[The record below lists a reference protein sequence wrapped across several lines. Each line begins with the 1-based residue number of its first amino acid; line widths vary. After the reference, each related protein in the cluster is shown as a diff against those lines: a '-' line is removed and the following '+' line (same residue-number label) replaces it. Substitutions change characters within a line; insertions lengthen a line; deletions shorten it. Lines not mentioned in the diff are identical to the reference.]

1 MELSKKGGFFMNEL
15 IKHKVKHNLHRCM
28 VSVKWVIFA
37 IIVGGIVGLCGT
49 AFHFG
54 LSFVTVLR
62 TQHPQIIFLLPVG
75 GLIIVALYR
84 LLHNEKDAGTNLVIS
99 AIHSD
104 DELPL
109 RMAPLIF
116 ISTLITHLF
125 GGSAGREGAALQMGG
140 SIGNALGRLFRFDD
154 KDKHVMIMCGMSAA
168 FSTLF
173 GTPMAAAI
181 LPMEIVSVGVMYY
194 TALVPCVISSL
205 VSHGI
210 AYSFGI
216 TNSFFT
222 LDSVPN
228 FGITSSIKISVLAI
242 LCALL
247 SILFCIILHES
258 EHLYRYLF
266 KNAYLRIFVGGC
278 LVVILTLLVGNQS
291 YNGTGINIIEQCM
304 NGTVRPEAFILK
316 MLFTALTLGAGYK
329 GGEIVPSFFTGAA
342 FGCLFGNLLG
352 FSPTLCT
359 AVGMTAVFCGVT
371 NCPISSLLISF
382 ELFGYEGMPYFL
394 LATAFSYM
402 LSGYFGLY
410 RSQKIVYSKYK
421 TNYINKTTI

>member
-1 MELSKKGGFFMNEL
+1 MNDVIRHK
-15 IKHKVKHNLHRCM
+15 IKHNAHRAL
-28 VSVKWVIFA
+28 VSLKWIIFA
-37 IIVGGIVGLCGT
+37 IIVGAIVGLCGT
-49 AFHFG
+49 AFYFA
-54 LSFVTVLR
+54 LSLVTVLR
-62 TQHPQIIFLLPVG
+62 TQNTWLIFLLPLG
-75 GLIIVALYR
+75 GLGIVAMYR
-84 LLHNEKDAGTNLVIS
+84 FLHNEKDTGTNLVIS

-116 ISTLITHLF
+116 VSTLITHLF

-140 SIGNALGRLFRFDD
+140 SIGNALGKLFHFDD

-168 FSTLF
+168 FSALF

-181 LPMEIVSVGVMYY
+181 LPMEMVSVGVMYY
-194 TALVPCVISSL
+194 IALVPCVISSL
-205 VSHGI
+205 VAHGI
-210 AYSFGI
+210 AYSFGVSNEMFI
-216 TNSFFT
+216 IRSI
-222 LDSVPN
+222 PK
-228 FGITSSIKISVLAI
+228 FGIITSIEISVLAI
-242 LCALL
+242 LCALV
-247 SILFCIILHES
+247 SILFCVLLHKS
-258 EHLYRYLF
+258 EDLYKRFFTNPYIRVI
-266 KNAYLRIFVGGC
+266 AGGC
-278 LVVILTLLVGNQS
+278 IIIVLTLLVGNQD
-291 YNGTGINIIEQCM
+291 YNGTGINIIEHCI
-304 NGTVRPEAFILK
+304 NGTVRPEAFLLK

-371 NCPISSLLISF
+371 NCPITSLLISF
-382 ELFGYEGMPYFL
+382 ELFGYDGMPYFL
-394 LATAFSYM
+394 LATALSYM

-421 TNYINKTTI
+421 TNYINKATH